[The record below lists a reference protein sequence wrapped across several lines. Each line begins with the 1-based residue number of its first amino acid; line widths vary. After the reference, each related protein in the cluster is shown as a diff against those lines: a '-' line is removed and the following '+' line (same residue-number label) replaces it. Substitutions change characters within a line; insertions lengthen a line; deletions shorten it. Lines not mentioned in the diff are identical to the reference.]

1 MESARGVNAA
11 RRVCSPRWG
20 GPMNN
25 GGLIALLIAI
35 LLLGGGALAWYR
47 AEGTPASYEAPESL
61 ILGRDGQTLDL
72 ALRDGESGLR
82 SLRVWV
88 SPAEAAEGDAEGEG
102 EEIVLLEEHFPGNL
116 LSGGVRRE
124 HEASIPLEASALGEL
139 EQGVLHVEVRDW
151 SWRGGFGGNLTAR
164 AIPLRVDV
172 DPPQISV
179 RSGLTYIRQGGA
191 ASVAYH
197 VSEETER
204 DGVAVGEHFYPGFPK
219 PGARAGERIALFAAP
234 VGGDPDARIRVMA
247 EDAARNRSEASWPVV
262 LKPHPQP
269 TGRVNLPDSFLEN
282 VVPRLMPGAD
292 GDRAAAFHRVNTEV
306 RAANEAKIR
315 ELAEGSAGQ
324 RFFGPVLRQLA
335 NSKVTSRFGEKRSYE
350 VNGRAVSEA
359 VHYGYDLASYAA
371 APVTAA
377 SAGRVIYADDLGIYG
392 NCVILDHGLGLT
404 SLYGHLS
411 RVDVEE
417 GQQVEAGARLGLTGA
432 TGLAGGDHL
441 HFAVMVGDTYVDPL
455 EWWDR
460 KWVETHVDANLGPAA
475 P

>member
-1 MESARGVNAA
+1 
-11 RRVCSPRWG
+11 
-20 GPMNN
+20 MNN
-25 GGLIALLIAI
+25 GGLFALLIAI

-47 AEGTPASYEAPESL
+47 AEGSPPGYETPEGL
-61 ILGRDGQTLDL
+61 ILGRDGYTLEL
-72 ALRDGESGLR
+72 ALRDAGSGLR

-88 SPAEAAEGDAEGEG
+88 TPAEASAGEGEG
-102 EEIVLLEEHFPGNL
+102 EIPLLEEHFPGNL

-124 HEASIPLEASALGEL
+124 HAASVPLEASALGEL

-151 SWRGGFGGNLTAR
+151 SWRGGFGGNVSAR

-204 DGVAVGEHFYPGFPK
+204 DGVTVGEHFYPGYPK
-219 PGARAGERIALFAAP
+219 PGGGEGERFALFAAP
-234 VGGDPDARIRVMA
+234 LGGDPDARIRVVA

-262 LKPHPQP
+262 LKAYPQP
-269 TGRVNLPDSFLEN
+269 TGRVGLSESFLEN
-282 VVPRLMPGAD
+282 VVPRLAPDAGA
-292 GDRAAAFHRVNTEV
+292 DRAAAFHRVNTEL
-306 RAANEAKIR
+306 RSANEAKIR
-315 ELAEGSAGQ
+315 EIAAGSADE
-324 RFFGPVLRQLA
+324 RFFGPVLQQLA

-350 VNGRAVSEA
+350 ANGRAISEA

-377 SAGRVIYADDLGIYG
+377 AAGRVLHAGDLGIYG

-411 RVDVEE
+411 RIDVEA
-417 GQQVEAGARLGLTGA
+417 GQEVGAGARLGLTGA

-441 HFAVMVGDTYVDPL
+441 HFALMVGDTYVDPL